1 MNLTATF
8 LAQLAAF
15 FIFAW
20 MMAKLV
26 WPPMMKALDERAE
39 KVRAG
44 LAAAD
49 KAKQIAAVGLVASV
63 ADIDVF
69 AAWIYAERL
78 APELGVACA
87 VQLLRRKDPSDSP
100 HGVEGRKA
108 RVALSS
114 RVRRL

>member
-20 MMAKLV
+20 MMAKFV
-26 WPPMMKALDERAE
+26 WPPMTKALDERAE

-49 KAKQIAAVGLVASV
+49 KAK
-63 ADIDVF
+63 AD
-69 AAWIYAERL
+69 
-78 APELGVACA
+78 
-87 VQLLRRKDPSDSP
+87 
-100 HGVEGRKA
+100 
-108 RVALSS
+108 
-114 RVRRL
+114 